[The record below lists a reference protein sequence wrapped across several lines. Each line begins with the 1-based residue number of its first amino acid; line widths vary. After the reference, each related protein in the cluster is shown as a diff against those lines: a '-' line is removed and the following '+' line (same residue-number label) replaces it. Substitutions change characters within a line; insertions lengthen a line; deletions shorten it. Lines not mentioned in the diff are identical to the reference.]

1 MKNYSEFMEYIKE
14 NVTDYLPER
23 FEEAEISIQQVVKN
37 NDVVLDGLSIRNP
50 DSNLSPNIY
59 LNPLYEQ
66 YQKGRNLD
74 ELVSSIADTYIE
86 NIAPLEERAIQ
97 MPLDDMFDYEQVKDN
112 IFPRLVN
119 LERNQLGLKDV
130 PYTKLGDL
138 AVTYRVKVSGD
149 SNTLSSLAITNALME
164 KYGVTTGELHE
175 QALENME
182 RLLPAAFHSLDD
194 IMTDIMAVE
203 LSKNEGISMEEAK
216 DYIREM
222 IPPNASQMYCL
233 TNETKINGATCII
246 NENVQKMVADKVGG
260 DYFIIPSSVHEVL
273 ILPKSS
279 DMSPQELESIV
290 KGVNAAY
297 VSPNEF
303 LSDHVYQYDAKEHK
317 LSFCTQE
324 RELKQN
330 QLPKVNE
337 QQEHSHEPIKHSG
350 KSH

>member
-1 MKNYSEFMEYIKE
+1 MKSYSEFMEYIKE

-23 FEEAEISIQQVVKN
+23 FESAEITIRQVGKN

-203 LSKNEGISMEEAK
+203 FSKNEGISMEEAK

-260 DYFIIPSSVHEVL
+260 DYFVIPSSVHEVL
-273 ILPKSS
+273 ILTKSS

-303 LSDHVYQYDAKEHK
+303 LSDHVYEYDAKEHK

-324 RELKQN
+324 KELKQN
-330 QLPKVNE
+330 QPPKVNV
-337 QQEHSHEPIKHSG
+337 QPEHSHEPIKHSG

>member
-1 MKNYSEFMEYIKE
+1 MKSYSEFMEYIKE

-23 FEEAEISIQQVVKN
+23 YEEAEISIQQVVKN

-50 DSNLSPNIY
+50 DSNLSPNVY

-74 ELVSSIADTYIE
+74 ELVSGIADTYIE

-97 MPLDDMFDYEQVKDN
+97 MPLDDLFDYERVKDSV
-112 IFPRLVN
+112 FPRLVN

-149 SNTLSSLAITNALME
+149 SNTLSSLAITNALLE
-164 KYGVTTGELHE
+164 KYGVTTEQLHE

-260 DYFIIPSSVHEVL
+260 DYFVIPSSVHEVL

-290 KGVNAAY
+290 KSVNAAY

-317 LSFCTQE
+317 LSFCTTE
-324 RELKQN
+324 KELKQN
-330 QLPKVNE
+330 QPPKVNE

>member
-1 MKNYSEFMEYIKE
+1 MKSYSEFMEYIKE

-23 FEEAEISIQQVVKN
+23 FEKAEISIQQVLKN

-164 KYGVTTGELHE
+164 KYGVTTEQLHE

-233 TNETKINGATCII
+233 TNETKINGATSII
-246 NENVQKMVADKVGG
+246 NENVQKMIADKVGG
-260 DYFIIPSSVHEVL
+260 DYFVIPSSVHEVL

-324 RELKQN
+324 KELKQT
-330 QLPKVNE
+330 QPPKVNV
-337 QQEHSHEPIKHSG
+337 QPEHSHEPIKHSG